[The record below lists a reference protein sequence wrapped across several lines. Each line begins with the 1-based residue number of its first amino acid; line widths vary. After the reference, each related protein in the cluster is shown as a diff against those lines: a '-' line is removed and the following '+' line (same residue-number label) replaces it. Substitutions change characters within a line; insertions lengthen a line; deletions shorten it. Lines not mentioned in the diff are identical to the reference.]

1 MNIPLGGIAEFLA
14 AILATLIGLLGGV
27 YVVILRRLVQRIDEI
42 FARLDSN
49 DQRMNGHAE
58 RIVRLEER
66 IR

>member
-1 MNIPLGGIAEFLA
+1 MDDRVTEFLA
-14 AILATLIGLLGGV
+14 AILAALIGLLGAV

-42 FARLDSN
+42 FTRLDTN
-49 DQRMNGHAE
+49 DQRMGVHAE